1 MTRENKL
8 AMVVGFGLLLFVG
21 ILLSDHFSAV
31 QRQDTARLS
40 TADRNRDRPAAPIS
54 IAPMPAAGVA
64 IAQQS
69 ETMPTGGQD
78 IRQASAVTPIS
89 SNPDAVRPARSVE
102 ITATRPADPVAPIGA
117 RVAQAAGK
125 QESEP
130 GVRLRPIAEGETLY
144 AICKKEYG
152 DGSLAN
158 ALAKYNQKA
167 VPDPTKLR
175 KGVTLR
181 LPPIEVLKPGAKP
194 TRSAAQAKAEAQPAV
209 PVEVVAASDVTAVEA
224 KAPVAGVVT
233 VDLPAGGVKEGAAA
247 QPKAKASKK
256 AKGASTKPAS
266 R

>member
-21 ILLSDHFSAV
+21 ILLSDHFSAA

-40 TADRNRDRPAAPIS
+40 TADRNRDRPAPPIS

-64 IAQQS
+64 IAQQT
-69 ETMPTGGQD
+69 ETMPTGGSD
-78 IRQASAVTPIS
+78 VRQASAVTPIS
-89 SNPDAVRPARSVE
+89 SAPELAR
-102 ITATRPADPVAPIGA
+102 ATLKPVDPVAPIGTKS
-117 RVAQAAGK
+117 VGK

-152 DGSLAN
+152 DGSVAG

-181 LPPIEVLKPGAKP
+181 LPPIEVLKPGAKSN
-194 TRSAAQAKAEAQPAV
+194 RAQAKAEQVPAATT
-209 PVEVVAASDVTAVEA
+209 PVETIAAADVTTVES
-224 KAPVAGVVT
+224 KAPVGGVVN
-233 VDLPAGGVKEGAAA
+233 VDLPAGGVKEGSGGA
-247 QPKAKASKK
+247 KAKAAAKK
-256 AKGASTKPAS
+256 PKNASTKAAA

>member
-21 ILLSDHFSAV
+21 ILLSDHFSAA

-40 TADRNRDRPAAPIS
+40 TADRNRDRPAPPIS

-64 IAQQS
+64 IAQQT
-69 ETMPTGGQD
+69 ETMPTGGSD

-89 SNPDAVRPARSVE
+89 SAPEISRPVTKPS
-102 ITATRPADPVAPIGA
+102 DPVAPIGA
-117 RVAQAAGK
+117 RAAQTPAK

-152 DGSLAN
+152 DGSVAT

-181 LPPIEVLKPGAKP
+181 LPPIEVLKPGAKQA
-194 TRSAAQAKAEAQPAV
+194 RASATAKAEPAVTV
-209 PVEVVAASDVTAVEA
+209 PVETVAAAEITAVEA
-224 KAPVAGVVT
+224 KAPIGGVVS
-233 VDLPAGGVKEGAAA
+233 VDIPVGGVKEAPTAA
-247 QPKAKASKK
+247 KAKAAKK
-256 AKGASTKPAS
+256 PKGASTKSGAH
-266 R
+266 

>member
-21 ILLSDHFSAV
+21 ILLSDHFSAA

-40 TADRNRDRPAAPIS
+40 TADRNRDRPAPPIS

-64 IAQQS
+64 VAQQT
-69 ETMPTGGQD
+69 EAMPTGGSD
-78 IRQASAVTPIS
+78 IRRASAVTPIS
-89 SNPDAVRPARSVE
+89 SAPELARSV
-102 ITATRPADPVAPIGA
+102 TKPMDPVAPIGA
-117 RVAQAAGK
+117 KTAPAAGK

-152 DGSLAN
+152 DGSLAG

-167 VPDPTKLR
+167 VPDATKLR

-194 TRSAAQAKAEAQPAV
+194 ARAQAKAETPAA
-209 PVEVVAASDVTAVEA
+209 PTAAVETVAAADVTAVES
-224 KAPVAGVVT
+224 KAPVGGVVS
-233 VDLPAGGVKEGAAA
+233 VDLPPGGVKEGSANG
-247 QPKAKASKK
+247 KAKASSKK
-256 AKGASTKPAS
+256 PKAASTKPAA

>member
-21 ILLSDHFSAV
+21 ILLSDHFSAA

-40 TADRNRDRPAAPIS
+40 TADRNRDRPAPPIS

-64 IAQQS
+64 IAQQT
-69 ETMPTGGQD
+69 EVMPTGGND

-89 SNPDAVRPARSVE
+89 SAPELARASVK
-102 ITATRPADPVAPIGA
+102 PLDPVAPIGA
-117 RVAQAAGK
+117 KTTPTAGK

-152 DGSLAN
+152 DGSLAG

-167 VPDPTKLR
+167 IPDATRMR

-181 LPPIEVLKPGAKP
+181 LPPIEVLKPGAKGS
-194 TRSAAQAKAEAQPAV
+194 RAQAKTETPVAPAAS
-209 PVEVVAASDVTAVEA
+209 VETVAAADVTAVET
-224 KAPVAGVVT
+224 KAPVGGVVSI
-233 VDLPAGGVKEGAAA
+233 DLPAGGVKEGSGGA
-247 QPKAKASKK
+247 KAKAAAKK
-256 AKGASTKPAS
+256 PKSASTKPTA

>member
-21 ILLSDHFSAV
+21 ILLSDHFSAA

-40 TADRNRDRPAAPIS
+40 TADRNRDRPAPPIS

-64 IAQQS
+64 IAQQT
-69 ETMPTGGQD
+69 ETMPTGGAD
-78 IRQASAVTPIS
+78 VRQASAVTPIS
-89 SNPDAVRPARSVE
+89 SAPELAR
-102 ITATRPADPVAPIGA
+102 ATTKPVDPVAPIA
-117 RVAQAAGK
+117 TKPAAK

-152 DGSLAN
+152 DGSVAG

-181 LPPIEVLKPGAKP
+181 LPPIEVLKPGAKSN
-194 TRSAAQAKAEAQPAV
+194 RAQARTEPAPAANT
-209 PVEVVAASDVTAVEA
+209 PVETIAAADVTAVES
-224 KAPVAGVVT
+224 KAPVGGVVT
-233 VDLPAGGVKEGAAA
+233 VDLPAGGVKEGSGGT
-247 QPKAKASKK
+247 KAKAAAKKPKNGSSK
-256 AKGASTKPAS
+256 AAS